1 MRPPPAPRAPAPL
14 TAAVDTAEF
23 ARVLGAGL
31 ARLVAAEPALTRY
44 DTLVGDGDCGTGLK
58 RGAEALQA
66 ALAAGGLSPDPAT
79 AVARLAAIVEETM
92 DGTSGALCS
101 IFLNA
106 LCRALGAA
114 AAGRADTA
122 AWAAA
127 AADALDG
134 LRRYT
139 PARAGD
145 RTLMDAL
152 EPFLAELQRR
162 KDVVSA
168 ARCAREGA
176 ESTRGMLPRLGRTVY
191 IEQVGDI
198 PDPGAVGIAEL
209 VEGLAGV

>member
-1 MRPPPAPRAPAPL
+1 M
-14 TAAVDTAEF
+14 AEISQF
-23 ARVLGAGL
+23 G
-31 ARLVAAEPALTRY
+31 
-44 DTLVGDGDCGTGLK
+44 
-58 RGAEALQA
+58 GAEGQ
-66 ALAAGGLSPDPAT
+66 SPDRDCLHTEAM
-79 AVARLAAIVEETM
+79 L
-92 DGTSGALCS
+92 
-101 IFLNA
+101 
-106 LCRALGAA
+106 
-114 AAGRADTA
+114 
-122 AWAAA
+122 
-127 AADALDG
+127 ADALDG